1 MSAPYL
7 TKGCTLRST
16 AVAQEPLKDWSLI
29 LTIFGSEFFHGAWDM
44 VNAGHSS
51 LPLPCGALSSFYL
64 PLSPTPCLPPHLHCS
79 LFTYSVNTPLCQ
91 EPSQCLLHSRNYSIL
106 WTSLATRPEVTSY
119 SHITSFSVTAV
130 HDSCPLS
137 AVIPAGRDLVLPNVC
152 AWHPARSL
160 SHPGSFRN
168 SFPWTDIM

>member
-91 EPSQCLLHSRNYSIL
+91 EPSQCLLHSRNYSRFQAFVVQISGWSFVVTHL
-106 WTSLATRPEVTSY
+106 LCDTVKATY
-119 SHITSFSVTAV
+119 SNEF
-130 HDSCPLS
+130 P
-137 AVIPAGRDLVLPNVC
+137 PAHLPNAC
-152 AWHPARSL
+152 SNCIRL
-160 SHPGSFRN
+160 SSTKKTKPVGNR
-168 SFPWTDIM
+168 